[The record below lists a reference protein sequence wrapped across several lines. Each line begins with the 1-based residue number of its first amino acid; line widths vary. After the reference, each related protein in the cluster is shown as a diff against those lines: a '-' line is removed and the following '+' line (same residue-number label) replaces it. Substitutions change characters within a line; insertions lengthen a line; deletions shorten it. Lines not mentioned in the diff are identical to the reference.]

1 MNTTPTQDP
10 HAIEISVTAA
20 KEVADAALAHYE
32 RLLAYCQERG
42 YTPADKW
49 HGTLGGYQNHKCR
62 CAACKAAQAT
72 YMRAYRARR

>member
-32 RLLAYCQERG
+32 RLLAYCRNQG
-42 YTPADKW
+42 LNPAEKW
-49 HGTLGGYQNHKCR
+49 HGTLGGYNNHRCR
-62 CAACKAAQAT
+62 CEHCRAAAT
-72 YMRAYRARR
+72 KYQREWRAR